1 MSICVKRKKNLLK
14 IHYSPCG
21 FKEHTA
27 PKQLTNHN
35 ARNLSLVETE
45 SLSGGLCGRQALP
58 YRHWIYAHYL
68 SISAHLKC
76 VASEDDWY
84 LCKNISMSFALC
96 QKILIC
102 IAVVVV
108 VVAVIGVTYLHKWC
122 HVILVWP
129 LPGTIPQF
137 RDNWFKNQGYFTI
150 KQNEINLLSSTIYL
164 KTNKNINTTKIQIL
178 HKVYASHYPNQWC
191 ENYCKAS

>member
-1 MSICVKRKKNLLK
+1 MRKKKKKTCWK

-21 FKEHTA
+21 FREDTA

-45 SLSGGLCGRQALP
+45 SLSGGLCGRQDLP
-58 YRHWIYAHYL
+58 YRHLIYARYL

-108 VVAVIGVTYLHKWC
+108 VAVIVVTYLHKWC
-122 HVILVWP
+122 HVIIGL
-129 LPGTIPQF
+129 G
-137 RDNWFKNQGYFTI
+137 
-150 KQNEINLLSSTIYL
+150 
-164 KTNKNINTTKIQIL
+164 
-178 HKVYASHYPNQWC
+178 HYPEQYRSSETIGLRTKDTLQLN
-191 ENYCKAS
+191 KTK